1 MACIDIIEAFE
12 VAEQRG
18 VFVIG
23 EIYDRDTIANFIT
36 PLGAGIYNP
45 TALTFNRIN
54 CGQPFY
60 CPHFVWLRRGLYEYK
75 GHLGDYIGDVYHYQ
89 NYFPLPRRAGYYNN
103 GVIEFEDE
111 DVRDFSQY
119 KSKYCQND
127 NGNDDSSFDETTVE
141 LPVTDVGNNDNGCPD
156 LEGFPA
162 DHNLNIVQKYD
173 FKQIGSYITNN
184 GDHDVETQPA
194 VQRRSKFKMV
204 YALVSDGKVKY
215 IGKTIQG
222 YSRPLGYLNN
232 DVMHR
237 VQNGIVSQLQEG
249 RTVDIYIRCKGLE
262 LAADDINKLPAMNV
276 YSAFE
281 EALIQE
287 FRPPW
292 NASG

>member
-1 MACIDIIEAFE
+1 
-12 VAEQRG
+12 
-18 VFVIG
+18 
-23 EIYDRDTIANFIT
+23 
-36 PLGAGIYNP
+36 
-45 TALTFNRIN
+45 
-54 CGQPFY
+54 
-60 CPHFVWLRRGLYEYK
+60 LYEYK